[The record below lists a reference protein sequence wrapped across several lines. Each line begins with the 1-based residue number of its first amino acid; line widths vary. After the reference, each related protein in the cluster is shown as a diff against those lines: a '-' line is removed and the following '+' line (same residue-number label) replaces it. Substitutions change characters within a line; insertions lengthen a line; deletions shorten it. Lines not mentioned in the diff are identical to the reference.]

1 MLNGYISVIRRTKLI
16 MSKGALN
23 IMKSFRLIPALV
35 AAAMLV
41 GCVPSNEGGT
51 ELTQETQQNEKTETT
66 IIPSIQIDDSYYKT
80 LIPYKESAS
89 RGEV

>member
-41 GCVPSNEGGT
+41 GCVPSNEG
-51 ELTQETQQNEKTETT
+51 EQSLRRKHNKMKKLKQPLSPVYKLTIL
-66 IIPSIQIDDSYYKT
+66 IIRHLF
-80 LIPYKESAS
+80 LIKRVPVEA
-89 RGEV
+89 